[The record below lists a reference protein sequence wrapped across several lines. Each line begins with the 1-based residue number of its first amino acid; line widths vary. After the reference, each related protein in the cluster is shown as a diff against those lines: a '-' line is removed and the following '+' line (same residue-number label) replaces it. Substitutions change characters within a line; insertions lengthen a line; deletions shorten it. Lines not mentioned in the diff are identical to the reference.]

1 MSIRL
6 EQQDSYA
13 THFTSTVTAVQGK
26 QVSLAESLF
35 YPTSGGQLHD
45 TGTLNGFAV
54 TDVIKDSETVWH
66 RVNGHFEPGQTV
78 TGIIDWQRR
87 YCHMQRHTAQHLLS
101 QAFLRVNTGYT
112 TEAVSLRSDICT
124 IDIAGQPDSAAL
136 AQAETLVT
144 DIIYQALPIHCFEV
158 DASELEQFPLRRPAK
173 VTGRVRLVQIG
184 DFDLSACGGTHLR
197 SAAEAAPIKLL
208 GQERIRNQLSRV
220 SFICG
225 HAALH
230 DYQLKHALI
239 TELSQ
244 QLSVPWSDIPGRL
257 EVLSNELKQQTAA
270 AADWQARYCVQ
281 LSETLLAQARPTA
294 HGRLVRYVLGDD
306 AQLLTKLA
314 SVLTQTPG
322 VIALLASRQNH
333 QVRLLYAR
341 GEGIKL
347 DMLELLKASLPAIQG
362 RGGGRH
368 DWAQGGGILSEGLD
382 IGLNIAEASITGTV

>member
-26 QVSLAESLF
+26 RVSLAESLF

-54 TDVIKDSETVWH
+54 MDVIKDKGSETVWH
-66 RVNGHFEPGQTV
+66 RVNGHFESGQTV

-136 AQAETLVT
+136 AQAEALVT

-257 EVLSNELKQQTAA
+257 EVLSNELKQQTAT
-270 AADWQARYCVQ
+270 AADWQARYCAQ

-382 IGLNIAEASITGTV
+382 IGLSITGTV